1 MFDSRGHWDLWKLGA
16 ANVERMGGRLRPD
29 ASRGRPPFVRNGSV
43 VCVVICALSIA
54 LGPTGASADA
64 VSAKRREAAKLEA
77 SIAVM
82 GDQLSAL
89 AENENE
95 ANIRLATLQLRLK
108 KGEADLSKADVQA
121 AQMEDRARRS
131 ALAALSEPFSNIG
144 AFVEGAGAM
153 DERERTAV
161 LVRRARDLDRNA
173 LDALRASRED
183 IARKRGVVAAART
196 ETEALKAELEVKHRD
211 ADRLLTRYEVL
222 ERKAQ
227 GELKT
232 LVLQAEKDRIAA
244 EARRERAALAKRQ
257 EDARRLLASRQS
269 AAAAASARTR
279 AEALKKEADAAKR
292 LAAIRQ
298 KGTKATAQEIA
309 AAREAV
315 ADADTAFRSS
325 TRSIT
330 RSSAT
335 DLAQLAIDAGA
346 GSDLPPAPGGK
357 SAVSLA
363 LAQIGKPYVW
373 GASGPNSF
381 DCSGLILYAWRAAG
395 RSLPHSSRAL
405 YASTTRVSVNQ
416 IRVGDLV
423 FYGSPI
429 HHVGMYI
436 GNGDMVE
443 ASRRGTPVRTR
454 SIFRRDLVG
463 VGRVG

>member
-1 MFDSRGHWDLWKLGA
+1 
-16 ANVERMGGRLRPD
+16 MGGRLHVD
-29 ASRGRPPFVRNGSV
+29 ASSGRPSFVRNPSV
-43 VCVVICALSIA
+43 VCVLLCALSVA
-54 LGPTGASADA
+54 LGSAAASADA
-64 VSAKRREAAKLEA
+64 VSAKRREAAKLAA
-77 SIAVM
+77 SIDAM

-95 ANIRLATLQLRLK
+95 ANIRLAALQLRLK
-108 KGEADLSKADVQA
+108 RGEADLSTADVQA
-121 AQMEDRARRS
+121 VRMEDRARRA
-131 ALAALSEPFSNIG
+131 ALAALSEPFSNVG
-144 AFVEGAGAM
+144 TFVEGAGAM

-173 LDALRASRED
+173 LDALRASRDD
-183 IARKRGVVAAART
+183 IARKRGAVAAARA
-196 ETEALKAELEVKHRD
+196 ETKTLKARLDVKHQD
-211 ADRLLTRYEVL
+211 ADRLLTRYESL
-222 ERKAQ
+222 ERRAQ

-232 LVLQAEKDRIAA
+232 LVIQAEKDRIAA

-257 EDARRLLASRQS
+257 AEARRLLATRQS
-269 AAAAASARTR
+269 AAAATSARTR
-279 AEALKKEADAAKR
+279 TEVLKKKADAAKR
-292 LAAIRQ
+292 LAALGQ

-309 AAREAV
+309 AARQAV
-315 ADADTAFRSS
+315 ADADTASRAA
-325 TRSIT
+325 TRSMT
-330 RSSAT
+330 RSSAAT

-363 LAQIGKPYVW
+363 LAQLGKPYVW
-373 GASGPNSF
+373 GASGPNTF

-416 IRVGDLV
+416 IRAGDLV